1 MAEYCKVVIIDDE
14 FIMRQGM
21 KHMLDWEKEGFQI
34 VGEASN
40 GQEGLEVIEKTKP
53 NIVLTDIV
61 MPVLDGI
68 EFSEILNKRFPE
80 MQLVI
85 LSSYD
90 KFEYVKA
97 TFLNGVVDYILKP
110 TLNPEILLS
119 TLKKMAGK
127 IPGMELERK
136 EIDSVQSQ
144 MERFLCGY
152 QEKLDEALFV
162 EYFPHTLYRLLGI
175 NLKKVCG
182 NQKDKIASVQ
192 ESIFDF
198 FQSKKEYVHC
208 HVFLEEEVFC
218 CIFNFRVKDEKLVL
232 ADIESCVDKMAKMY
246 GNVFFVV
253 GKSFAGMKNIKDC
266 YQKEIKDMVN
276 RQFYFK
282 EKSLLVLEMPQVLEK
297 EQRFPFADYS
307 ELLLHSRFADAIAM
321 LKKYVFY
328 LKERQVEEYRLKNL
342 TKNLLYN
349 YLMEIERYEVES
361 EQLRQQYFNWIDN
374 THYIEEFVQVFQDII
389 EKLEA
394 LRVYQL
400 EAEDVKISKMKKYIK
415 EHYQEQLELSEI
427 AENFNFNYHYLSS
440 YFNKH
445 TKEGFSGYLN
455 KIRIEKA
462 CELLRKGDMSI
473 SQISAAIGYSDHS
486 YFCRVFKK
494 MIGNTPSSYKRQM
507 KKE

>member
-1 MAEYCKVVIIDDE
+1 M
-14 FIMRQGM
+14 
-21 KHMLDWEKEGFQI
+21 
-34 VGEASN
+34 
-40 GQEGLEVIEKTKP
+40 
-53 NIVLTDIV
+53 
-61 MPVLDGI
+61 
-68 EFSEILNKRFPE
+68 
-80 MQLVI
+80 
-85 LSSYD
+85 
-90 KFEYVKA
+90 
-97 TFLNGVVDYILKP
+97 
-110 TLNPEILLS
+110 
-119 TLKKMAGK
+119 
-127 IPGMELERK
+127 
-136 EIDSVQSQ
+136 
-144 MERFLCGY
+144 
-152 QEKLDEALFV
+152 
-162 EYFPHTLYRLLGI
+162 
-175 NLKKVCG
+175 
-182 NQKDKIASVQ
+182 
-192 ESIFDF
+192 
-198 FQSKKEYVHC
+198 
-208 HVFLEEEVFC
+208 
-218 CIFNFRVKDEKLVL
+218 
-232 ADIESCVDKMAKMY
+232 
-246 GNVFFVV
+246 
-253 GKSFAGMKNIKDC
+253 
-266 YQKEIKDMVN
+266 
-276 RQFYFK
+276 
-282 EKSLLVLEMPQVLEK
+282 
-297 EQRFPFADYS
+297 
-307 ELLLHSRFADAIAM
+307 
-321 LKKYVFY
+321 
-328 LKERQVEEYRLKNL
+328 KNL